1 MTAKILIVDDEPL
14 LEYLIQQKFRQ
25 KIRAKEF
32 EFVFA
37 KNGIEAME
45 KLFANSQVDLVMTD
59 INMPEMDG
67 LTLLNE
73 IASVDKTI
81 KTIVVTAYG
90 DLQNIRTAM
99 NRGAFDFLTKP
110 IDFDDMHITMQRA
123 LEVVKQLRENL
134 AQLQQTQT
142 QLIQNEKMA
151 SIGQLVAGVAHE
163 INNPVGFIL
172 GNIEQAEVYFH
183 DLINILNLYQ
193 KFCREELPAIKA
205 EIEAVDLPFIIND
218 LPQLL
223 SSMKEGTERICQ
235 ISTSLRTFS
244 RGDTTFK
251 VAFNIHEGID
261 STLMILRHRLKATD
275 SRPEIQVIKD
285 YGVLPLVDCYPG
297 QLNQVFMNIIANA
310 IDALEVLNAKQ
321 TSAQVEEQNPPQ
333 IIVRTLVSEDKTK
346 IEIHIADN
354 GMGMTQ
360 EIQQRVFEHL
370 FTTKTVGKGTGLGL
384 SISRQIV
391 EEKHGGKLSFSSS
404 LDAGTEFIIQIPVY

>member
-1 MTAKILIVDDEPL
+1 MTTKILIVDDEPL

-37 KNGIEAME
+37 NNGRDAME
-45 KLFANSQVDLVMTD
+45 KLLANPQFDLVMTD

-73 IASVDKTI
+73 ILSVDKII
-81 KTIVVTAYG
+81 KTIVISAYG
-90 DLQNIRTAM
+90 DLPNIRTAM

-110 IDFDDMHITMQRA
+110 IDFDDMNITMQRA
-123 LEVVKQLRENL
+123 LEVVKQSRENL

-163 INNPVGFIL
+163 INNPVGFVL
-172 GNIEQAEVYFH
+172 GNIDQAEVYFH
-183 DLINILNLYQ
+183 NLLNILNLYQ
-193 KFCREELPAIKA
+193 EYCCQEQPVVKA
-205 EIEAVDLPFIIND
+205 EIEAVDLPFILED

-223 SSMKEGTERICQ
+223 SSMKEGTKRICQ
-235 ISTSLRTFS
+235 ISNSLRTFS
-244 RGDTTFK
+244 RSDTTLK

-261 STLMILRHRLKATD
+261 STLMILRHQLKAKD
-275 SRPEIQVIKD
+275 NRPEIQVIKE
-285 YGVLPLVDCYPG
+285 YEALPLVECYPG

-310 IDALEVLNAKQ
+310 IDALEVLNGKE
-321 TSAQVEEQNPPQ
+321 TSAQAEEKLPQ
-333 IIVRTLVSEDKTK
+333 IIVRTLVSEDETK
-346 IEIHIADN
+346 VEIRIADN
-354 GMGMTQ
+354 GMGIPE

-370 FTTKTVGKGTGLGL
+370 FTTKAVGKGTGLGL

-391 EEKHGGKLSFSSS
+391 EEKHGGKLYFRSS
-404 LDAGTEFIIQIPVY
+404 LNVGTEFIIELPI